1 MPSQTPRLAALDGL
15 RFAAAAAVLV
25 YHFVA
30 VNHHAWGERTSDA
43 LPAAQGVAAYGS
55 FGVQLFFVVSGY
67 VILMTAWGRDV
78 RGFVA
83 SRAGRLFPAYWA
95 AVLVTLA
102 LLVVVAPGRRDV
114 DLPQA
119 AANLTMAQRAF
130 GIDDVEAVYWTLWS
144 ELRFYVLVGVLVAVG
159 LTRARVVAFVVLW
172 PVAGAIATQTGSE
185 LVATVLVAPDA
196 ALFAGGMTLYLLTRD
211 RRSPVL
217 WLALA
222 LDVVLAAAV
231 AGRIQAVR
239 IENSTDVAL
248 SPATYWT
255 AIVVCF
261 ALVAVVTLTPLNRLS
276 WGWLTALG
284 ALTYPLYL
292 VHSSWGRWVIESV
305 HPYLSRAATLAVAVA
320 ACVALAWAIHRA
332 VERPLGPRLRRALDR
347 DLRRVA
353 PPAERRSRARAQEEA
368 VATR

>member
-1 MPSQTPRLAALDGL
+1 MPLQKPRLAVLDGL
-15 RFAAAAAVLV
+15 RFAAASAVLV

-30 VNHHAWGERTSDA
+30 VNHHAWGERTSES
-43 LPAAQGVAAYGS
+43 LPGVQGVTAYGS
-55 FGVQLFFVVSGY
+55 FGVQLFFVVSGF

-78 RGFVA
+78 RAFVA

-95 AVLVTLA
+95 SVLLTLA
-102 LLVVVAPGRRDV
+102 LLVLVVPGRRNV

-119 AANLTMAQRAF
+119 AANLTMVQRAF
-130 GIDDVEAVYWTLWS
+130 GIPDLEAVYWTLWS
-144 ELRFYVLVGVLVAVG
+144 ELRFYVLAGVLVAVG

-185 LVATVLVAPDA
+185 LLATVLVAPDA
-196 ALFAGGMTLYLLTRD
+196 PLFAGGMALYLLTRD

-231 AGRIQAVR
+231 SGRIQAAR
-239 IENSTDVAL
+239 IENSTDVVV
-248 SPATYWT
+248 SPATWWV
-255 AIVVCF
+255 AIVLCF
-261 ALVAVVTLTPLNRLS
+261 AVVAVATLTPLARVS

-305 HPYLSRAATLAVAVA
+305 HPYLSRAATLAVAA
-320 ACVALAWAIHRA
+320 AVCVLLAWVVHRA
-332 VERPLGPRLRRALDR
+332 VERPLGPRLRHALDR
-347 DLRRVA
+347 DLRRDAREPDRRAAA
-353 PPAERRSRARAQEEA
+353 PHDEA
-368 VATR
+368 VPAR